1 MRREV
6 AEEVGLEVESLRY
19 SASQHW
25 PFPSSSLM
33 IACHALVGAQR
44 AEVSGSPQLFYCL
57 PQQDPLQSTEFSQE
71 SIKAP
76 RNAIFHWL
84 FLQMQRKLGNNPITF
99 CCKVPDFAQVTVYTS
114 PEPNTPV
121 LFCFFFSELHRGS
134 SLTHLP

>member
-44 AEVSGSPQLFYCL
+44 AEVSSSPELFRCL
-57 PQQDPLQSTEFSQE
+57 PRQQNPVQSTEFSQE
-71 SIKAP
+71 SIKP
-76 RNAIFHWL
+76 CRNAIFHWL
-84 FLQMQRKLGNNPITF
+84 FLQTQNKLGNNPITF
-99 CCKVPDFAQVTVYTS
+99 CSKVPDFA
-114 PEPNTPV
+114 
-121 LFCFFFSELHRGS
+121 
-134 SLTHLP
+134 